1 MFQSFDTKMIVNT
14 KFLFFTGK
22 GGVGKT
28 STACA
33 TAVTLA
39 DEGKK
44 VLLVSTD
51 PASNL
56 QDVLEVGL
64 TNTPMAI
71 QNVPNLYACN
81 LDPEEAARA
90 YRDKIIGPYRGK
102 LPDAVVANME
112 EQLSGACTIEIAAF
126 DEFTN
131 LLADPSV
138 VEAYEHI
145 IFDTAPTGH
154 TLRLLQLPTAWSG
167 FLEENTHGASCL
179 GPLSGLSEKKQ
190 IYSITMDALS
200 DSIKTTMILVSRPDE
215 SSLLEA
221 NRASKELKEIGIT
234 NQALIINGLLK
245 SYMPEDKISSS
256 FYGRQR
262 KAIKQMPEDLKQI
275 VRYSLPFVSYSLTGI
290 QNLRYLFKQYT
301 MPPKQS
307 EVNGQPI
314 ISLPSLNKV
323 IEDFSNNN
331 TRVIFTM
338 GKGGVGKTTMA
349 SAIAVGLVEKGHK
362 VHLTTTDPA
371 AHLEFVF
378 QNSELNDKLSISR
391 INPVEEVEAYKAEV
405 LSKVSAEL
413 DDEAI
418 AYIQEDLNSP
428 CTEEIAVFRAFAEV
442 VARSQNEIVVIDTAP
457 TGHTLL
463 LLDAAQSY
471 HKELARSTGEI
482 PESVKML
489 LPRLRNPKETS
500 VVIVTLAEATPV
512 LEASRLQDDLKR
524 AEITPKW
531 WIINQSL
538 YATETKDP
546 ILKGKAV
553 AEVGWIQKIT
563 TELAEKSAIVPL
575 MSGTVAVGTLLS
587 LGKAKTLG
595 EAEEMAKAARP
606 KVNVKPQMKEALQR
620 IFPNA

>member
-1 MFQSFDTKMIVNT
+1 MFQSFHPKMIVNT

-33 TAVTLA
+33 TAVALA
-39 DEGKK
+39 DDGKK

-64 TNTPMAI
+64 TNTPVAI
-71 QNVPNLYACN
+71 SNVPNLYACN

-90 YRDKIIGPYRGK
+90 YRDRIIGPYRGK
-102 LPDAVVANME
+102 LPDAVMVAME
-112 EQLSGACTIEIAAF
+112 EQLSGACTVEIAAF

-131 LLADPSV
+131 LLADSNV
-138 VEAYEHI
+138 VDAYEHI

-190 IYSITMDALS
+190 IYSVTMDALS
-200 DSIKTTMILVSRPDE
+200 DSTKTTLILVARPDE

-234 NQALIINGLLK
+234 NQALIINGLMQ
-245 SYMPEDKISSS
+245 SYLPDDKVSSA
-256 FYGRQR
+256 FYERQR
-262 KAIKQMPEDLKQI
+262 NAIKQLPNDLKQ
-275 VRYSLPFVSYSLTGI
+275 VVTYSLPFVSYSLIGI
-290 QNLRYLFKQYT
+290 QNLRFLFKQYT
-301 MPPKQS
+301 MPAAEP
-307 EVNGQPI
+307 EVEGKI
-314 ISLPSLNKV
+314 IFLPGLNKV
-323 IEDFSNNN
+323 IEDFSLNN

-378 QNSELNDKLSISR
+378 QNSDLNDQLTISR
-391 INPVEEVEAYKAEV
+391 INPTEEVAKYKAEV
-405 LSKVSAEL
+405 LSKVSNEL
-413 DDEAI
+413 DDEAL
-418 AYIQEDLNSP
+418 AYIEEDLNSP

-442 VARSQNEIVVIDTAP
+442 VARSRDEVVVIDTAP

-482 PESVKML
+482 PESVITL

-512 LEASRLQDDLKR
+512 LEASRLQNDLKR
-524 AEITPKW
+524 ADIKPLW
-531 WIINQSL
+531 WLINQSL
-538 YATETKDP
+538 YATDTKDP
-546 ILKGKAV
+546 VLNGRAQ
-553 AEVGWIQKIT
+553 AEEGWIQKVT
-563 TELAEKSAIVPL
+563 TELAERCAIVPL
-575 MSGTVAVGTLLS
+575 MS
-587 LGKAKTLG
+587 
-595 EAEEMAKAARP
+595 EENKGYEQL
-606 KVNVKPQMKEALQR
+606 KNFISVY
-620 IFPNA
+620 

>member
-1 MFQSFDTKMIVNT
+1 MFQSFDTKRIVNT

-39 DEGKK
+39 GEGKK

-56 QDVLEVGL
+56 QDVLEVEL
-64 TNTPMAI
+64 SNTPVEI
-71 QNVPNLYACN
+71 PNVPNLYACN

-90 YRDKIIGPYRGK
+90 YRDRVIGPYRGM
-102 LPDAVVANME
+102 LPDSIVGTIE
-112 EQLSGACTIEIAAF
+112 EQLSGACTVEIAAF

-131 LLADPSV
+131 LLANTAV
-138 VEAYEHI
+138 VDAYEHI

-167 FLEENTHGASCL
+167 FLEESTHGASCL

-190 IYSITMDALS
+190 IYSLTMDALS
-200 DSIKTTMILVSRPDE
+200 DRTKTTLILVARPDE
-215 SSLLEA
+215 SSLFEA
-221 NRASKELKEIGIT
+221 NRASKELKEIGIS
-234 NQALIINGLLK
+234 NQILIVNGLMQ
-245 SYMPEDKISSS
+245 SYLPEDKISSS
-256 FYGRQR
+256 FYQRQR
-262 KAIKQMPEDLKQI
+262 NALKQIPDDLKQ
-275 VRYSLPFVSYSLTGI
+275 VGTYSLPFVSYSLTGVK
-290 QNLRYLFKQYT
+290 NLRYLFKQYT
-301 MPPKQS
+301 MPATQS
-307 EVNGQPI
+307 YVETQT
-314 ISLPSLNKV
+314 ISLPGLNEM
-323 IEDFSNNN
+323 IEDFSANN

-378 QNSELNDKLSISR
+378 QTGELNENLTISR
-391 INPVEEVEAYKAEV
+391 IDPKAEVEAYKKEV
-405 LSKVSAEL
+405 LSKVSNEL
-413 DDEAI
+413 DDEAL
-418 AYIQEDLNSP
+418 AYIKEDLNSP

-442 VARSQNEIVVIDTAP
+442 VARAKDEFVVIDTAP

-471 HKELARSTGEI
+471 HKELTRSTGEV

-500 VVIVTLAEATPV
+500 VVIVTLGEATPV

-524 AEITPKW
+524 ADIFPKW

-546 ILKGKAV
+546 ILKGRAQ
-553 AEVGWIQKIT
+553 AEEEWIQKVS
-563 TELAEKSAIVPL
+563 TELADKCAIVPL
-575 MSGTVAVGTLLS
+575 M
-587 LGKAKTLG
+587 G
-595 EAEEMAKAARP
+595 EGNKGYGQLKKFIM
-606 KVNVKPQMKEALQR
+606 V
-620 IFPNA
+620 

>member
-1 MFQSFDTKMIVNT
+1 MFQSFDTKRIVNT

-39 DEGKK
+39 GEGKK

-56 QDVLEVGL
+56 QDVLEVEL
-64 TNTPMAI
+64 SNTPVEI
-71 QNVPNLYACN
+71 PNVPNIYACN

-90 YRDKIIGPYRGK
+90 YRDRVIGPYRGK
-102 LPDAVVANME
+102 LPDSVVGTME
-112 EQLSGACTIEIAAF
+112 EQLSGACTVEIAAF

-131 LLADPSV
+131 LLANTAV
-138 VEAYEHI
+138 VDAYEHI

-167 FLEENTHGASCL
+167 FLEESTHGASCL

-190 IYSITMDALS
+190 IYSLTMDALS
-200 DSIKTTMILVSRPDE
+200 DRTKTTLILVARPDE
-215 SSLLEA
+215 SSLFEA
-221 NRASKELKEIGIT
+221 NRASKELKEIGIS
-234 NQALIINGLLK
+234 NQILIVNGLMQ
-245 SYMPEDKISSS
+245 SYLPEDKISSS
-256 FYGRQR
+256 FYQRQR
-262 KAIKQMPEDLKQI
+262 NALKQIPDDLKQ
-275 VRYSLPFVSYSLTGI
+275 VGTYSLPFVSYSLTGVK
-290 QNLRYLFKQYT
+290 NLRYLFKQYT
-301 MPPKQS
+301 MPATQS
-307 EVNGQPI
+307 YVETQT
-314 ISLPSLNKV
+314 ISLPGLNEM
-323 IEDFSNNN
+323 IEDFSANN

-349 SAIAVGLVEKGHK
+349 SAIAVGLVEKGHR
-362 VHLTTTDPA
+362 VHLTTTDSA

-378 QNSELNDKLSISR
+378 QTGELNENLTISR
-391 INPVEEVEAYKAEV
+391 IDPKAEVEAYKKEV
-405 LSKVSAEL
+405 LSKVSNEL
-413 DDEAI
+413 DDEAL
-418 AYIQEDLNSP
+418 AYIKEDLNSP

-442 VARSQNEIVVIDTAP
+442 VARAKDEFVVIDTAP

-471 HKELARSTGEI
+471 HKELTRSTGEV

-524 AEITPKW
+524 ADIFPKW

-546 ILKGKAV
+546 ILKGRAQ
-553 AEVGWIQKIT
+553 AEEEWIQKVS
-563 TELAEKSAIVPL
+563 TELADKCVIVPL
-575 MSGTVAVGTLLS
+575 MV
-587 LGKAKTLG
+587 
-595 EAEEMAKAARP
+595 E
-606 KVNVKPQMKEALQR
+606 VNKGYGQLKKFIMV
-620 IFPNA
+620 